1 MIEPLGREARRFLET
16 LKIEITYDSAIAHQ
30 GISPEKSII
39 LKGTGT
45 PMFSAALFPT
55 ARSWKQL
62 KWPAKDEWI
71 KKMWYLYTVEYYTAT
86 KRNYVGSF
94 VQACIDLDTVIQS
107 EVSQKEK
114 IGYRI

>member
-1 MIEPLGREARRFLET
+1 MAT
-16 LKIEITYDSAIAHQ
+16 
-30 GISPEKSII
+30 
-39 LKGTGT
+39 
-45 PMFSAALFPT
+45 
-55 ARSWKQL
+55 
-62 KWPAKDEWI
+62 KDEWI

-94 VQACIDLDTVIQS
+94 VQAWIDLDTVIKS